1 MFIFSTK
8 QFNPQRFT
16 GAEFREY
23 ELLKR
28 VERAQFEVTL
38 RQRYSD
44 RLYSFELS
52 LLRWWTR
59 ELKKAIRAVLWYNPK
74 TSGLGLCGRCDF
86 ELSCEMCYRLGLDS
100 DVYGCEVDHLPI
112 RQLAG
117 GNLVK

>member
-16 GAEFREY
+16 GAEFQEY

-38 RQRYSD
+38 RERYSE
-44 RLYSFELS
+44 RLYPFELS

-59 ELKKAIRAVLWYNPK
+59 ELKKAIRAVLWENPK
-74 TSGLGLCGRCDF
+74 PLVLVFAGAATS
-86 ELSCEMCYRLGLDS
+86 S
-100 DVYGCEVDHLPI
+100 
-112 RQLAG
+112 
-117 GNLVK
+117 